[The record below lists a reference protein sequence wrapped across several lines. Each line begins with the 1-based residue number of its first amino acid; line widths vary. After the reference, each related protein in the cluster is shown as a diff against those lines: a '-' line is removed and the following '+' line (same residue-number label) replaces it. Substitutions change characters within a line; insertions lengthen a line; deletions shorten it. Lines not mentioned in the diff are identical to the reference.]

1 MATKDYNVIKWDNYL
16 YLDETSPSGLRWKV
30 DRRCG
35 NGIINASAGS
45 VAGFLYKT
53 GKRIFPRWRLVFDGK
68 FYMVCRIMFILTN
81 GSIDSKL
88 VVDHLDGDTSNNT
101 ISNLCLKNQRG
112 NMQNM
117 KKSTRNTSGIVG
129 VYMVNIMRKGIKY
142 SYWAADWCS
151 DTKRFNKLFSIKKLG
166 NEKALVCAI
175 EYRFKQL
182 RLLNTT
188 GAEYTSRHIYGN
200 NTSKEANAST
210 QISK

>member
-53 GKRIFPRWRLVFDGK
+53 GKRIFPRWRLVFEGK

-101 ISNLCLKNQRG
+101 ISNLCLKNQRA
-112 NMQNM
+112 NLQNCKM
-117 KKSTRNTSGIVG
+117 RENNKSGITG
-129 VYMVNIMRKGIKY
+129 VSLLSTVRGSKIYKSWVAVWRDTNRRQRTKTFSVIKFGHDE
-142 SYWAADWCS
+142 AFALAVAH
-151 DTKRFNKLFSIKKLG
+151 RHEQIK
-166 NEKALVCAI
+166 
-175 EYRFKQL
+175 
-182 RLLNTT
+182 LLNES
-188 GAEYTSRHIYGN
+188 GSSYTNRHLEN
-200 NTSKEANAST
+200 NERKANES
-210 QISK
+210 S